1 VLVVAAA
8 AQVRMEMQTGLAH
21 ITLQLIARRACMVS
35 PVEHVEV
42 ETVETAPLQ
51 IRIFPVHVHTT
62 LKILVVRVIQETVAG
77 LEAVALAAFKIRF
90 IRILLLVLVMLQT
103 GAVEG
108 AEAMPEEVETQAP
121 PEMQE
126 TPEAREIRVVPQLQQ
141 RIIVCL

>member
-21 ITLQLIARRACMVS
+21 ITPQLTALGACLDN
-35 PVEHVEV
+35 PVEHVVV
-42 ETVETAPLQ
+42 ETVETEPMQ

-62 LKILVVRVIQETVAG
+62 LKILVVRVIQQTIAG

-90 IRILLLVLVMLQT
+90 IHFLFLVLVMLQT

-108 AEAMPEEVETQAP
+108 AEEMLEEVETPVP

-126 TPEAREIRVVPQLQQ
+126 TPVAREIRAVLQLQQ